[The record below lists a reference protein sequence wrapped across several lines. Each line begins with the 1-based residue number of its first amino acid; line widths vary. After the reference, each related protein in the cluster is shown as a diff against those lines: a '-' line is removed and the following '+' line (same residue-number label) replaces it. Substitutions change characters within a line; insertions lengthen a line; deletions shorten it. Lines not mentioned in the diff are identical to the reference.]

1 MKDKILSTTAHGT
14 CYVQNQDVVFP
25 LAVFKTYSIHIHMY
39 VYVTLING
47 EKIIL
52 PSDDT
57 NQISDR
63 ILRIFHTFSSLIFR
77 YIVTWK

>member
-1 MKDKILSTTAHGT
+1 M
-14 CYVQNQDVVFP
+14 
-25 LAVFKTYSIHIHMY
+25 HMY
-39 VYVTLING
+39 VYVALISG

-63 ILRIFHTFSSLIFR
+63 ILRIFHKFSSLIFR